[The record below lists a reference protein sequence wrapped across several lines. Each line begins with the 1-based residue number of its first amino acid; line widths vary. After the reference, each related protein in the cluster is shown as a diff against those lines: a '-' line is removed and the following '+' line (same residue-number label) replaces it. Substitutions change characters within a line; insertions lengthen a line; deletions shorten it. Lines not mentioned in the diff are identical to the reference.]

1 MSKFSE
7 AIIAGV
13 MLAGL
18 FSISA
23 PEVGAQ
29 SSNSV
34 SIAQQLE
41 QEFKG
46 AYRESIA
53 PADEVRNF
61 ELTAAPAEWG
71 VVPPYRTDVWAYNG
85 TVPGPVLRIK
95 LGETL
100 KVKLT
105 NKLTQ
110 ATTMHWH
117 GIRVPNAMDGVP
129 GVTQPPIEPGSSFTY
144 QFTPKDAGTFWF
156 HPHLNSPEQ
165 VERGLQGALIVDDP
179 KEPRYSQDLVW
190 VLDDWL
196 FDKGASIYDQFVTG
210 HDLAHD
216 GRWGNVATV
225 NGRYL
230 PSIPVKAGERLR
242 IRLINA
248 ANGRV
253 FSPAFDGLSPTVIAV
268 DGMLTGSPFPLP
280 QFHLAPGNRLDL
292 DVVIPKE
299 AAGKLLAVSNYFGRT
314 SQTLAFLEVA
324 AKTAVTTPTFE
335 SPKAAHFPA
344 WKQAL
349 TAPVAH
355 EFILNVER
363 GGSYGISW
371 TIDGKTGHKN
381 VAATLPYGKFSRLR
395 FTNKSG
401 RLHPMHLH
409 SQFFKLLAVDG
420 EAAQENFWRDTLL
433 IGPKQSVDVGLV
445 PLDKGLW
452 ANHCHILEHA
462 EAGMMSMIKVE

>member
-1 MSKFSE
+1 MIKFSGTLTGILLTGWISFS
-7 AIIAGV
+7 AFAAGKPLPDAGV
-13 MLAGL
+13 L
-18 FSISA
+18 
-23 PEVGAQ
+23 
-29 SSNSV
+29 
-34 SIAQQLE
+34 AQQLE

-46 AYRESIA
+46 SYYENLA
-53 PADEVRNF
+53 PAGKVRNF
-61 ELTAAPAEWG
+61 ELTAAPAESG
-71 VVPPYRTDVWAYNG
+71 VVPPYRTTVWAYNG

-95 LGETL
+95 LGETV
-100 KVKLT
+100 KVKVT

-110 ATTMHWH
+110 STTMHWH

-129 GVTQPPIEPGSSFTY
+129 GVTQPPIEAGGSFTY

-165 VERGLQGALIVDDP
+165 IERGLHGALVVEDP

-196 FDKGASIYDQFVTG
+196 FENGASIYDQFVTG

-216 GRWGNVATV
+216 GRWGNVASV

-242 IRLINA
+242 IRLVNA

-253 FSPAFDGLSPTVIAV
+253 FSPAFDGLSPKVIAV
-268 DGMLTGSPFPLP
+268 DGMLAGAPFPLV
-280 QFHLAPGNRLDL
+280 QFNLAPGNRLDL
-292 DVVIPKE
+292 DLVIPQE
-299 AAGKLLAVSNYFGRT
+299 AAGKSLAVSNHFGR
-314 SQTLAFLEVA
+314 SPQMLAFLNVEANTVV
-324 AKTAVTTPTFE
+324 KTPTFE
-335 SPKAAHFPA
+335 PPKAAHFPA
-344 WKQAL
+344 WSGAL
-349 TAPVAH
+349 AAPVAH
-355 EFILNVER
+355 EFILDAER
-363 GGSYGISW
+363 GGPYGISW
-371 TIDGKTGHKN
+371 TIDGKTGHEN

-395 FTNKSG
+395 FTNQSG

-409 SQFFKLLAVDG
+409 GQFFRLLAIDG
-420 EAAQENFWRDTLL
+420 EPAQENFWRDTLL

-462 EAGMMSMIKVE
+462 EAGMMSTFKIE

>member
-1 MSKFSE
+1 MNKFS
-7 AIIAGV
+7 AAVKACVI
-13 MLAGL
+13 LTGL
-18 FSISA
+18 FYFSSI
-23 PEVGAQ
+23 GAQ
-29 SSNSV
+29 SQDTDTV
-34 SIAQQLE
+34 AQQLT

-46 AYRESIA
+46 AYRESVA
-53 PADEVRNF
+53 PTGKIREF
-61 ELTAAPAEWG
+61 ELTAAPSEWG
-71 VVPPYRTDVWAYNG
+71 LVPPYRTAVWTYNG

-105 NKLTQ
+105 NELPQ
-110 ATTMHWH
+110 STTLHWH
-117 GIRVPNAMDGVP
+117 GVRVPNAMDGVP
-129 GVTQPPIEPGSSFTY
+129 GVTQPPIEPGGSFTY

-165 VERGLQGALIVDDP
+165 VERGLYGALIVDDP
-179 KEPRYSQDLVW
+179 EAPRYSQDLVW
-190 VLDDWL
+190 IVDDWL
-196 FDKGASIYDQFVTG
+196 LDKGGGIFDQFVTG
-210 HDLAHD
+210 HDLMHD

-253 FSPAFDGLSPTVIAV
+253 FSPAFEGLSPIVIAV
-268 DGMLTGSPFPLP
+268 DGMLAGQPFALP
-280 QFHLAPGNRLDL
+280 RFPLAPGNRLDL
-292 DVVIPKE
+292 DVAIPKD
-299 AAGKLLAVSNYFGRT
+299 AAGKSLAVSDRFGR
-314 SQTLAFLEVA
+314 SPQTLAFLEVA
-324 AKTAVTTPTFE
+324 AKTAVKTTAFE
-335 SPKAAHFPA
+335 PPKAAHFPGWA
-344 WKQAL
+344 QAL
-349 TAPVAH
+349 VAPVAH
-355 EFILNVER
+355 EFALNAER
-363 GGSYGISW
+363 GGPYGIRW
-371 TIDGKTGHKN
+371 TIDGKTGHEN
-381 VAATLPYGKFSRLR
+381 LAAVLSYGKFSRLR

-409 SQFFKLLAVDG
+409 GQFFKLLAVDG
-420 EAAQENFWRDTLL
+420 EPVQESFWRDTLL

-445 PLDKGLW
+445 PLDRGLW

>member
-1 MSKFSE
+1 MIKFPGPITVSVLLTGLLTFSE
-7 AIIAGV
+7 FAAATPSADTGV
-13 MLAGL
+13 L
-18 FSISA
+18 
-23 PEVGAQ
+23 
-29 SSNSV
+29 
-34 SIAQQLE
+34 AQQLE

-46 AYRESIA
+46 AYSERLD
-53 PADEVRNF
+53 PVGKVRSF

-71 VVPPYRTDVWAYNG
+71 VVPPYRTAVWAYNG

-105 NKLTQ
+105 NNLAQ
-110 ATTMHWH
+110 STTMHWH

-129 GVTQPPIEPGSSFTY
+129 GVTQPPIKPGGSFTY

-165 VERGLQGALIVDDP
+165 IERGLHGALIVEDS

-190 VLDDWL
+190 VMDDWL
-196 FDKGASIYDQFVTG
+196 FENGASIYGQFVTG

-216 GRWGNVATV
+216 GRWGNVVTV
-225 NGRYL
+225 NGKYL

-253 FSPAFDGLSPTVIAV
+253 FSPAFDGLSPKVIAV
-268 DGMLTGSPFPLP
+268 DGMPAGAPFPLS
-280 QFHLAPGNRLDL
+280 QFNLAPGNRLDL
-292 DVVIPKE
+292 DLVIPKE
-299 AAGKLLAVSNYFGRT
+299 AAGKLLVVSNRFGR
-314 SQTLAFLEVA
+314 SQQTLAFLDVA
-324 AKTAVTTPTFE
+324 TKTVVKTPTFE
-335 SPKAAHFPA
+335 PPKAAHFPA
-344 WKQAL
+344 WTEAL
-349 TAPVAH
+349 AAPVAH
-355 EFILNVER
+355 EFILNAER
-363 GGSYGISW
+363 GGPYGISW
-371 TIDGKTGHKN
+371 TIDGKIGHEN

-395 FTNKSG
+395 YTNKSG

-409 SQFFKLLAVDG
+409 GQFFKLLAVDG
-420 EAAQENFWRDTLL
+420 EPAQENFWRDTLL
-433 IGPKQSVDVGLV
+433 VGPKQSVDVGLV

-462 EAGMMSMIKVE
+462 EAGMMSTFKVE